1 MGELYGIE
9 LYLNKAVEI
18 LVKTKMDSK
27 WIKGPKCERQN
38 REVNKRKRKRTSL

>member
-1 MGELYGIE
+1 MVYE

-27 WIKGPKCERQN
+27 WIKGQMWKAKPWG
-38 REVNKRKRKRTSL
+38 